1 MIGQF
6 KRAFQIIYDLMLL
19 YIYILCDLH
28 RKYLYGAI

>member
-19 YIYILCDLH
+19 YIYISYDLH